1 LFGFAL
7 RPEKGGNVDLR
18 GVSPAWR
25 LCAAQL
31 VTAALAMIVAWVVSG
46 TDAAMAALFG
56 GMVAVVPAVFFAIRV
71 GLRRGTSEAKDVLGA
86 FYQAELGKL
95 LLTAFLFFIGAR
107 MFGKHFAPLML
118 TCVACLAMNWVMLAV
133 AKNTDV

>member
-1 LFGFAL
+1 
-7 RPEKGGNVDLR
+7 VDLR
-18 GVSPAWR
+18 GVSPAWW

-31 VTAALAMIVAWVVSG
+31 MTTALAMIVAWVVSG
-46 TDAAMAALFG
+46 TDAAIAALFG

-71 GLRRGTSEAKDVLGA
+71 GLRRGTSEAKEVLGA

-95 LLTAFLFFIGAR
+95 LLTAFLFFVGAR
-107 MFGKHFAPLML
+107 LFGKHFAPLML